1 MKSFCIYCEEEFN
14 EEDLLEIDYYGF
26 MAPELSC
33 EPCLQGRWERQQEKD
48 MEAPPPSMQEQY
60 RAAWQQKLEAKG

>member
-1 MKSFCIYCEEEFN
+1 MKQICIYCEEEFN

-33 EPCLQGRWERQQEKD
+33 EPCLQSRWERAQEKNL
-48 MEAPPPSMQEQY
+48 EYPPKSIQEQY
-60 RAAWQQKLEAKG
+60 EEAWEQKLEAKG